1 MLSNPEIEKAWRIV
15 NHTNKSLFLTGK
27 AGTGKTTFLKRIC
40 KDCPKR
46 VVVTA
51 PTGVAAINAN
61 GVTLHSLFQLP
72 FAPYIPGTP
81 FSKFETKKFAKS
93 KIKLIR
99 AIDVLIIDEISM
111 VRADVLDAID
121 VVLRRFRHH
130 NIPFGGVQL
139 LMIGDL
145 QQLSPVATNEVWQIL
160 RNYYDTPYFFS
171 SKALSEIQF
180 TTVELQE
187 IYRQTDPKFLFL
199 LNQVRTNQLS
209 QTSLNEL
216 NSRYIPNFKP
226 SQDERYVH
234 LTTHNYQAQNINQC
248 ELKAIDQPEFTY
260 LAKVKG
266 EFPENIYPTEHEL
279 ILKLGAQVMFV
290 KNDLSIEKQ
299 FYNGMIGEIVEI
311 ENNSFKVKAADNG
324 HIIDVEP
331 MTWVNSRYV
340 FDKKEQ
346 EIKEQELGTF
356 TQYPIKTA
364 WAITIHKSQGLTF
377 SHAIIDAQDSFAHGQ
392 VYVALSRCKTLEGM
406 VLSTPLQQ
414 HSIITDHQV
423 AYFNKQATSS
433 TPSEQELQL
442 WEKDFFISKAN
453 DLFDFSEIQHS
464 LAKLLNY
471 IQQHFK
477 SIVPNLINRY
487 QDQIMVFHQQI
498 ILVAERFQQQ
508 YSSIF
513 NKVQNPKDTALQE
526 RFTKATSY
534 FIEQLNPIITLT
546 EDTHIP
552 TDSKE
557 HLTHLQNNVREI
569 TSQVK
574 LKHKLLNYI
583 QQHGF
588 DPIDYTKQLV
598 IWSIE
603 DELTDEGADKT
614 NKKVKQVSTKQ
625 RVVINTSDVKN
636 PELYKI
642 LTAWRAN
649 KAKSLS
655 RPAYTVLHQKALIG
669 IVNFLPSTTEELLI
683 TPSIGKVTIEKY
695 GVELLEIVHN
705 YRKEKNLGNSE
716 PILTEFKESEK

>member
-121 VVLRRFRHH
+121 IVLRRFRNRHV
-130 NIPFGGVQL
+130 PFGGVQL

-171 SKALSEIQF
+171 SKALGEIQF

-187 IYRQTDPKFLFL
+187 IYRQTDPVFLDI

-216 NSRYIPNFKP
+216 NKRYIPNFKP
-226 SQDERYVH
+226 NQGERYVH
-234 LTTHNYQAQNINQC
+234 LTTHNYQAQNINQE
-248 ELKAIDQPEFTY
+248 ELNAINQPEFCY
-260 LAKVKG
+260 KAKIKG

-290 KNDLSIEKQ
+290 KNDLSRDKQ
-299 FYNGMIGEIVEI
+299 FYNGMIGEVVEI
-311 ENNSFKVKAADNG
+311 DANSFKVRSAENDK
-324 HIIDVEP
+324 IIDVEP
-331 MTWVNSRYV
+331 MVWTNARYV
-340 FDKKEQ
+340 FDEKEQ

-406 VLSTPLQQ
+406 VLSTPLQFR
-414 HSIITDHQV
+414 SIITDQQV
-423 AYFNKQATSS
+423 AHFNKRASS
-433 TPSEQELQL
+433 FAPNELDL
-442 WEKDFFISKAN
+442 KKWEEDFFLSKSN
-453 DLFDFSEIQHS
+453 ELFDFSEIQHS
-464 LAKLLNY
+464 LARLLNY
-471 IQQHFK
+471 IQLHFK
-477 SIVPNLINRY
+477 NIVPHLLSRY
-487 QDQIMVFHQQI
+487 QDMLMAFHQHI
-498 ILVAERFQQQ
+498 TLVAERFEQQ
-508 YSSIF
+508 YSRIF
-513 NKVQNPKDTALQE
+513 QQVHNPKDTTLQE
-526 RFTKATSY
+526 RFVKSTSY
-534 FIEQLNPIITLT
+534 FIEQLSPIVDLI
-546 EDTHIP
+546 EDTNIP

-557 HLTHLQNNVREI
+557 HKNHLESNIKEI
-569 TSQVK
+569 KAQVT
-574 LKHKLLNYI
+574 LKRKLLTYV
-583 QQHGF
+583 QDYGF

-598 IWSIE
+598 VWSIE
-603 DELTDEGADKT
+603 DDADDDNVANT
-614 NKKVKQVSTKQ
+614 NKKGKKVDTKQ
-625 RVVINTSDVKN
+625 PVAISNDIKH

-649 KAKSLS
+649 KAKELA

-669 IVNFLPSTTEELLI
+669 IVNLLPMTKEELLI
-683 TPSIGKVTIEKY
+683 IPSVGKVTVEKY
-695 GVELLEIVHN
+695 GAELLEILSNFQLEVG
-705 YRKEKNLGNSE
+705 L
-716 PILTEFKESEK
+716 